1 MIRLIYKHFLS
12 VFVFAF
18 VMTAFTMDTQAQE
31 MNTLWER
38 TARTGAAEGLPSWFT
53 VGSVRGMAYGTVD
66 GNERIY
72 AADRENSTIRVMD
85 AETGADITPSTAFDL
100 SGVGGGTFSMNDV
113 EVSEDGVI
121 FLGNLAT
128 DASTSPFRLYWWT
141 TEGGAYADSLTIT
154 TATAQRLGDKFSVKG
169 SVSDNSI
176 EVWMPAAGSDPGI
189 VHVATTADNGATW
202 SINTITLSG
211 TNTSIPSNSD
221 AEPLTV
227 GGSSDFYIAGNGTS
241 PKRYTSTGAYVAD
254 SQFPAASFTGSRN
267 GINTFQLNGEDH
279 LSVYTYRIDGTDTGN
294 KTGQAIV
301 YNVADATAPVTVA
314 TSPLMGDDADT
325 FSSIHGEAHPKV
337 NMDGSIN
344 VYAMDGVN
352 GFASFTNAAASTV
365 PTDAPAAP
373 TEDEDLVIS
382 LFSDAYSD
390 VTVDTWRTDWSN
402 ATYKDTTFADNAVK
416 SYTNLDFVGIETV
429 SSQINTNG
437 MTHLRFDLWTPDA
450 TTFRIKLVDFGPTGG
465 FSGEGGDGEG
475 DDSESEL
482 AWDNPA
488 QGEWITYEI
497 PLSDFTG
504 LSSRA
509 NIAQIIFSGLPTA
522 NVTAYIDNIYF
533 YNDGT
538 AVPATIAEARAMT
551 KGKVTIDGVMTT
563 PDYGF
568 NSGQFFVQDETA
580 GVNVFYSGVGGSNN
594 QDDPAYTGW
603 TAGDTLSITGT
614 LGAFN
619 GQVQIA
625 PEAVLVTAAGTTRP
639 SPAVITAAELLAN
652 SDLQGS
658 VVKIEDVRL
667 ADGEM
672 WPADAQ
678 TSSGVNVDVVAGDS
692 SFVLRIDRDESFFDG
707 APAPT
712 ERFNLLGVL
721 ARFNDEVQIMPFDST
736 DIANIVNVTFMVNT
750 ATHPDTLMENHY
762 VAVFGGVNSS
772 TGYNAPY
779 LGQTIDWN
787 NSTELVATNEG
798 GDYWSVSF
806 DMAAGDEINYKWWAG
821 VDMNTGLQNGGE
833 TGWESGGNNYFML
846 PVDANADVTTDL
858 QWYET
863 REAPFEMKDDST
875 AFVFRVNVG
884 AQIQTGDLD
893 LTDGKVGV
901 RGTPAFFGNP
911 EDWGSSNLHLEE
923 IATQGDNVF
932 FGGVHYVPTDSLA
945 NFTDPIAYKF
955 VIEDA
960 DGTVTW
966 EDGDNTT
973 FSVSSS
979 DTTLYWKYFN
989 NTPPTDAVIVST
1001 ALNFEVNVGIL
1012 EGIGF
1017 FNSAIDTVS
1026 VRGTF
1031 NGWGDNRMTFNDIS
1045 GNYDALNIPYT
1056 GAVESSVAYKYF
1068 IKWDQRRDDE
1078 GSEFFLSGIT
1088 HDQSGWEEPGVTGGA
1103 DRTFTLVNDPNQ
1115 AVQSEFYN
1123 SVSPQA
1129 LITPNNV
1136 TGGGQITVTFSID
1149 MSAAVTRDDGTTAF
1163 NPATDSVYLFVD
1175 TPFFALTNDITVP
1188 GDNGQNFITQD
1199 FADRERIRFTDD
1211 NSDMIYTLELTLAPL
1226 TLNNIGFRIAY
1237 GDATSEDGEIIANG
1251 GGFDAGRRY
1260 YQYIQPII
1268 TADGDDLD
1276 DQPDV
1281 MWPATYQFETLTWT
1295 AEDLEWETPP
1305 DYTKITSSNEGED
1318 DIVKRFELLQNYPN
1332 PFNPS
1337 TNISF
1342 TLPNAADVRL
1352 SVYNLLGQEVASLI
1366 NGKTLNS
1373 GTHTVAFDAS
1383 ALSSGMYIYRIEA
1396 GNFTSTKR
1404 MMLIK

>member
-18 VMTAFTMDTQAQE
+18 VMTAFTMDIQAQE

-38 TARTGAAEGLPSWFT
+38 TARTGAAEGVPSWFT

-66 GNERIY
+66 GNARIY
-72 AADRENSTIRVMD
+72 AADRANSTIRVMD
-85 AETGADITPSTAFDL
+85 AATGADVTPATAFDL
-100 SGVGGGTFSMNDV
+100 SGVGGGTFPMNDV
-113 EVSEDGVI
+113 EVSDDGVI
-121 FLGNLAT
+121 FLGNLAG
-128 DASTSPFRLYWWT
+128 DASASPFRLYWWT

-154 TATAQRLGDKFSVKG
+154 TATTQRLGDKFSVKG

-176 EVWMPAAGSDPGI
+176 EIWLPVASSDPGI
-189 VHVATTADNGATW
+189 VYVLTTADNGTTW
-202 SINTITLSG
+202 DIETITLSG
-211 TNTSIPSNSD
+211 ANTSIPANSD
-221 AEPLTV
+221 AEPLAL

-241 PKRYTSTGAYVAD
+241 PKRYTSTGAYVAN
-254 SQFPAASFTGSRN
+254 SQFAAASFTGSRN

-352 GFASFTNAAASTV
+352 GFASYTNAVQNDGTS
-365 PTDAPAAP
+365 PTDAPAEP

-402 ATYKDTTFADNAVK
+402 ATYKDTSFADNAVK

-482 AWDNPA
+482 AWENPA

-497 PLSDFTG
+497 PLSEFTG
-504 LSSRA
+504 LSSRE

-551 KGKVTIDGVMTT
+551 KGKVTIDGIMTT

-580 GVNVFYSGVGGSNN
+580 GINVFYSGVGGSNN
-594 QDDPAYTGW
+594 QDDPVYTGW

-625 PEAVLVTAAGTTRP
+625 PEAVLVTGAGTTRP
-639 SPAVITAAELLAN
+639 SPSVITAADLVAN

-658 VVKIEDVRL
+658 IVKIEDVRL

-672 WPADAQ
+672 WPDDAQ

-821 VDMNTGLQNGGE
+821 VDKDTGLRNGGE

-846 PVDANADVTTDL
+846 PLDANADVTTDL

-884 AQIQTGDLD
+884 AQVQNNDLD
-893 LTDGKVGV
+893 LETGLVGI
-901 RGTPAFFGNP
+901 RGSEGFFAGGWDAATPMEQISA
-911 EDWGSSNLHLEE
+911 
-923 IATQGDNVF
+923 QGDDIF
-932 FGGVHYVPTDSLA
+932 FAGVVYVDNDSLA
-945 NFTDPIAYKF
+945 NFTDPINYKF
-955 VIEDA
+955 VIEDQ
-960 DGTVTW
+960 DGTISW
-966 EDGDNTT
+966 ENGDNYT
-973 FSVSSS
+973 FDISDD
-979 DTTLYWKYFN
+979 DTTLYWRYFDN
-989 NTPPTDAVIVST
+989 VPPTDAVIVST

-1026 VRGTF
+1026 VRGSF

-1045 GNYDALNIPYT
+1045 GNYDALNIPFT
-1056 GAVESSVAYKYF
+1056 AAVESDVTYKYF
-1068 IKWDQRRDDE
+1068 IKWDERRDEE
-1078 GSEFFLSGIT
+1078 GNDFFLGGIT
-1088 HDQSGWEEPGVTGGA
+1088 HDESGWEEPGVTGGA
-1103 DRTFTLVNDPNQ
+1103 DRRFSITDDPAQ
-1115 AVQSEFYN
+1115 AVQSENYN
-1123 SVSPQA
+1123 GVSPQA

-1136 TGGGQITVTFSID
+1136 SGGGQMTVTFSVD
-1149 MSAAVTRDDGTTAF
+1149 MSAAVTRDDGTAPF
-1163 NPATDSVYLFVD
+1163 NPATDSVFLFVD

-1188 GDNGQNFITQD
+1188 GDNGENFISLSNEE
-1199 FADRERIRFTDD
+1199 RERLRFTDD
-1211 NSDMIYTLELTLAPL
+1211 NSDMVYTLDLTLAPL
-1226 TLNNIGFRIAY
+1226 TLNHIGFRIAY
-1237 GDATSEDGEIIANG
+1237 GEPTSETGELIANG
-1251 GGFDAGRRY
+1251 GGFDAGRRH
-1260 YQYIQPII
+1260 YQYIQPIV
-1268 TADGDDLD
+1268 APDGDDPD

-1281 MWPATYQFETLTWT
+1281 SWPATYSFETLTW
-1295 AEDLEWETPP
+1295 AASDLEWETPP
-1305 DYTKITSSNEGED
+1305 DYTKLSNSNEGENE
-1318 DIVKRFELLQNYPN
+1318 IAKQFELLQNYPN

-1352 SVYNLLGQEVASLI
+1352 TVYNLLGQEVATLI